1 MTTARAVTGSTGQR
15 LSAGLD
21 AYDLRPHEDGDTKK
35 VFDERVPVMRKQKLG
50 DLFSSPSYDQIVR
63 HVMLENDSLRL
74 TDEVLVGRN
83 YRSPIKFLDVP
94 GGKRYRQNGALIYE
108 VKG

>member
-1 MTTARAVTGSTGQR
+1 MTTARAITGGNGQR

-35 VFDERVPVMRKQKLG
+35 VFDERVPVMHLEKLG
-50 DLFSSPSYDQIVR
+50 DLLGSKDYDQIAR
-63 HVMLENDSLRL
+63 HVMQKDDSLSLR
-74 TDEVLVGRN
+74 TEVKIGRN

-94 GGKRYRQNGALIYE
+94 NGKKYRQNGALFYE
-108 VKG
+108 VKA